1 MSAGILFGIGVGPGD
16 PDLLTMKAIKTI
28 QIVDTVIAPR
38 TEKKDDSLALKIAE
52 PFLRSDVEIV
62 YQTFPMVKDFS
73 ESAPETWESNKSEI
87 LNRIQAGKN
96 VAFLTLGDPMF
107 FSTFIYIFERLK
119 SEVKIETIPGVPAFL
134 AIASRIGKPVV
145 FGDEILSIIPA
156 TADESK
162 IDRALKTPDSVVMM
176 KVYKNFPTI
185 IDALEMNQMIDDAI
199 LISRCGLED
208 EKRIEN
214 LKSHADEKLNYL
226 STILTRRN
234 K

>member
-1 MSAGILFGIGVGPGD
+1 MSEGILFGIGVGPGD

-28 QIVDTVIAPR
+28 QRVDTIIAPR
-38 TEKKDDSLALKIAE
+38 TEKKDDSLALTIAE
-52 PFLRSDVEIV
+52 PYLRSDVEIV
-62 YQTFPMVKDFS
+62 YQTFPMVRDFS
-73 ESAPETWESNKSEI
+73 ESAVETWESNKREI
-87 LNRIQAGKN
+87 LQRLHSGRN

-134 AIASRIGKPVV
+134 AIASRIGRPVV
-145 FGDEILSIIPA
+145 LGDEILSIIPA

-162 IDRALKTPDSVVMM
+162 IDRALESSDCVVMM

-185 IDALEMNQMIDDAI
+185 SNALEKNSMIDEAI
-199 LISRCGLED
+199 LISRCGLSD
-208 EKRIEN
+208 EKRIDD
-214 LKSHADEKLNYL
+214 LKSYSGEKLNYL